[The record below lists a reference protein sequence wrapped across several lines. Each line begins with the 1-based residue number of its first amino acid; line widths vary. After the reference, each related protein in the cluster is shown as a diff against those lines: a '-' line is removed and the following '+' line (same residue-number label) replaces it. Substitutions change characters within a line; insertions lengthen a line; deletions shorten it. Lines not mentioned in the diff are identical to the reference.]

1 MRRITI
7 SASQKLMEYMDRKG
21 YHCIAV
27 EPLSPKGCCADMT
40 ELHSRFVRDKDMPR
54 LKEKRCGVFGAPFG
68 EMLVLEKGLEI
79 DDEVYFDLRSFFGMK
94 DITVKGIRPFSL

>member
-7 SASQKLMEYMDRKG
+7 SASKKLMEYMDRKG

-54 LKEKRCGVFGAPFG
+54 LKEKRCGVFDAPFG